1 MKTHLFLDL
10 DKIKVCTKD
19 IPFKH
24 ARVALFAP
32 FKMAKKLITPDEPHS
47 IYVLPQKRAVTSMVA
62 AVKEILQHDAHV
74 KIAIVSPRK
83 KWQIALKHLQTD
95 FPQTQFLLKNRL
107 GKKVRQF
114 VKAPLETPETIDITT
129 IANNVQA
136 AVNKI
141 LPKPEV
147 FTLLTTTE
155 PINEPDISTAL
166 VLLKKNRPKKQNDL
180 VKLLSGSLKQDDASV
195 QQLVSQLQKKGII
208 TIDNAQNVRY
218 K

>member
-19 IPFKH
+19 IPLKH

-47 IYVLPQKRAVTSMVA
+47 IYVL
-62 AVKEILQHDAHV
+62 
-74 KIAIVSPRK
+74 PRK

-114 VKAPLETPETIDITT
+114 VKAPLETPETIDIAT

>member
-1 MKTHLFLDL
+1 MK
-10 DKIKVCTKD
+10 V
-19 IPFKH
+19 
-24 ARVALFAP
+24 
-32 FKMAKKLITPDEPHS
+32 
-47 IYVLPQKRAVTSMVA
+47 
-62 AVKEILQHDAHV
+62 
-74 KIAIVSPRK
+74 
-83 KWQIALKHLQTD
+83 
-95 FPQTQFLLKNRL
+95 
-107 GKKVRQF
+107 
-114 VKAPLETPETIDITT
+114 PLETPETIDINT

-180 VKLLSGSLKQDDASV
+180 VKLLSGSLKQDDTSV
-195 QQLVSQLQKKGII
+195 QQFVSQLQKKGII

>member
-19 IPFKH
+19 IPLKH

-47 IYVLPQKRAVTSMVA
+47 IYVLPQKRAVASMVA

-114 VKAPLETPETIDITT
+114 VKAPLETPET
-129 IANNVQA
+129 NNVQA

>member
-1 MKTHLFLDL
+1 MKIHLFLDL
-10 DKIKVCTKD
+10 DKIKVRAKD

-47 IYVLPQKRAVTSMVA
+47 IYVLPQKRAVASMIA

-83 KWQIALKHLQTD
+83 KWQIALNRLQTD
-95 FPQTQFLLKNRL
+95 FPQTQFLLKKRL
-107 GKKVRQF
+107 SKKVRQF
-114 VKAPLETPETIDITT
+114 VKAPLETPEAIDINT
-129 IANNVQA
+129 IANNVQ
-136 AVNKI
+136 I

-155 PINEPDISTAL
+155 SINEPDISTAL